1 MKKELIELKINGDF
15 QELAVPPHRTLLDLL
30 REELGLMGSKDGCNV
45 GECGAC
51 TVLLDGEPVL
61 SCLTLAVRCRGREVL
76 TIEGLAREGKLH
88 PLQEAF
94 VYEGAVQCGYCTP
107 GFIMMAKSMLDSNP
121 DLSDEEIRD
130 GLTGNLCRCTGYV
143 KIIKAIKVAAEKIR
157 LNPHWR
163 Y

>member
-1 MKKELIELKINGDF
+1 MKKELIELKINGDR
-15 QELAVPPHRTLLDLL
+15 QALAIPPHRTLLDLL

-76 TIEGLAREGKLH
+76 TIEGLAREGMLH

-94 VYEGAVQCGYCTP
+94 VHEGAAQCGYCTP
-107 GFIMMAKSMLDSNP
+107 GFIMMAKSILDLNP
-121 DLSDEEIRD
+121 NPSDEEIRA
-130 GLTGNLCRCTGYV
+130 GLAGNLCRCTGYV
-143 KIIKAIKVAAEKIR
+143 KIIKAIKVAAEKID
-157 LNPHWR
+157 LNPQWR

>member
-1 MKKELIELKINGDF
+1 MRKELIELKINGDS
-15 QELAVPPHRTLLDLL
+15 QELAVSPHRTLLDLL

-51 TVLLDGEPVL
+51 TVLIDGEPVL
-61 SCLTLAVRCRGREVL
+61 SCLTLAVRCRGRAVV

-107 GFIMMAKSMLDSNP
+107 GFIMMAKSILDLNP
-121 DLSDEEIRD
+121 DPSDKEIRD

-143 KIIKAIKVAAEKIR
+143 KIIRAIRVAAEKIR
-157 LNPHWR
+157 LNAGR
-163 Y
+163 D

>member
-1 MKKELIELKINGDF
+1 MRKELIELKINGDS
-15 QELAVPPHRTLLDLL
+15 QELAVSPHRTLLDLL

-61 SCLTLAVRCRGREVL
+61 SCLTLAVRCRGREVV

-107 GFIMMAKSMLDSNP
+107 GFIMMAKSILDLNP
-121 DLSDEEIRD
+121 DPSDKEIRD

-143 KIIKAIKVAAEKIR
+143 KIIRAIRVAAEKIR
-157 LNPHWR
+157 LNPDWR
-163 Y
+163 

>member
-1 MKKELIELKINGDF
+1 MNKELIELKINGDS
-15 QELAVPPHRTLLDLL
+15 QEIAVPQHRTLLDLL
-30 REELGLMGSKDGCNV
+30 REELGLMGSKDGCDV

-76 TIEGLAREGKLH
+76 TIEGLAREGKPH

-94 VYEGAVQCGYCTP
+94 VYEGGVQCGYCTP
-107 GFIMMAKSMLDSNP
+107 GFIMMAKSILDSNP
-121 DLSDEEIRD
+121 DPSDEEIRA

-143 KIIKAIKVAAEKIR
+143 KIIQAIKVAAEKIR
-157 LNPHWR
+157 LSPGR